1 MRLLMLVLA
10 FLATLTTPAYA
21 AQNMNMNVNMNMSE
35 DTGMI
40 RNIEPVSPSEITG
53 KVDKLV
59 GTVYESAKPLIQ
71 TASKV
76 MLAAAGVMLIFV
88 LVFGKTLLKK
98 AIGTL
103 FFVGLGLFLYINVD
117 KVVGVYLWLANYF
130 KF

>member
-21 AQNMNMNVNMNMSE
+21 AQNINMNMSE

-76 MLAAAGVMLIFV
+76 MLAGAGVMLIFA

-98 AIGTL
+98 AISTL